1 MPDFN
6 QSALAFNFLMFSG
19 AAVAVWIGGVK
30 VASYADELAQRFNLS
45 HAMLGLFLLAG
56 VTSLP
61 EVATSFPAAA
71 AGNAELAVNNLLGSI
86 VMQVALLA
94 LADLVFGKRALTS
107 VVPDAL
113 VMLQGSLNVI
123 LLALVT
129 VAITVG
135 DILLFKTFKDPQ
147 HVGLLTQYPGGG
159 PGLIHCNSSAGMV
172 VEQPFSMAWVKML
185 THAYRFKK
193 KQLKSI
199 K

>member
-1 MPDFN
+1 MAN
-6 QSALAFNFLMFSG
+6 ITSEQI
-19 AAVAVWIGGVK
+19 VAQARTWLGTHYHHQGRLKKSTRGPGGVDCIGLIMGLIDELGIQDGEGNSL
-30 VASYADELAQRFNLS
+30 VAADETNYS
-45 HAMLGLFLLAG
+45 MY
-56 VTSLP
+56 P
-61 EVATSFPAAA
+61 EQGRLVK
-71 AGNAELAVNNLLGSI
+71 SI
-86 VMQVALLA
+86 QQHL
-94 LADLVFGKRALTS
+94 RE
-107 VVPDAL
+107 VPIEKMA
-113 VMLQGSLNVI
+113 
-123 LLALVT
+123 
-129 VAITVG
+129 VG